1 MLGVR
6 AGDRDI
12 GGRETRTR
20 GRRRWRSWTAAAR
33 TSAGGGRVDGD
44 GGVAA
49 DGGSG
54 DVEGEDSGL
63 S

>member
-6 AGDRDI
+6 AGDGDI

-33 TSAGGGRVDGD
+33 TSAGGGRVGGD
-44 GGVAA
+44 GGAA
-49 DGGSG
+49 MDIGSD
-54 DVEGEDSGL
+54 DVEGEDGGL